1 MYVRIFN
8 CRTSNVLT
16 GNTRL
21 RFHVSIVNKDLIY
34 HLYSIFKIYVKTE
47 PKLIHRPFNRLI
59 QKSHDAISFST
70 LKYHLFNWVRDD
82 FYKKID
88 NKYIK
93 IVPKNSYENLTE
105 IGLAFWIMDD
115 GSYNKI
121 KQNLILCTDSYS
133 KEDVLKLINILKN
146 KFNLSCGLVKTIKN
160 KQGKFKYRI
169 RINKI
174 SIPHLINLTKNHF
187 ITSMLY
193 KLGL

>member
-70 LKYHLFNWVRDD
+70 LKYHLFNVQSDSKNIT
-82 FYKKID
+82 KKCD
-88 NKYIK
+88 
-93 IVPKNSYENLTE
+93 PKLSFFKEVE
-105 IGLAFWIMDD
+105 RPI
-115 GSYNKI
+115 
-121 KQNLILCTDSYS
+121 LIIF
-133 KEDVLKLINILKN
+133 IN
-146 KFNLSCGLVKTIKN
+146 
-160 KQGKFKYRI
+160 
-169 RINKI
+169 
-174 SIPHLINLTKNHF
+174 
-187 ITSMLY
+187 
-193 KLGL
+193 

>member
-1 MYVRIFN
+1 MLGDLTAE
-8 CRTSNVLT
+8 RTNVLT

-21 RFHVSIVNKDLIY
+21 RFHVSIVNKNLIY
-34 HLYSIFKIYVKTE
+34 HLYSIFKNYVKTE
-47 PKLIHRPFNRLI
+47 PKIIHRPFNRLI

-88 NKYIK
+88 SKYIK

-133 KEDVLKLINILKN
+133 KEDVLFLIEILKN
-146 KFNLSCGLVKTIKN
+146 KFGLSCGIINYKKTKD
-160 KQGKFKYRI
+160 GRDSYRI
-169 RINKI
+169 RINKS
-174 SIPHLINLTKNHF
+174 SIPKLIKLTEGYF
-187 ITSMLY
+187 IKSMLY